1 MIGSHIQFSCV
12 LAAQTLERVASD
24 DVPETVDFIGCLYQ
38 HSPTSPL
45 FVVRGH
51 LRDVSPHVV

>member
-1 MIGSHIQFSCV
+1 
-12 LAAQTLERVASD
+12 LERVASD

-38 HSPTSPL
+38 HSPASTL

-51 LRDVSPHVV
+51 LRDVSPHVA